1 MSHSRL
7 TFMLSSFFLV
17 STVTAFASDT
27 SDDSLFSLYQ
37 LNSRKSDSNSGN
49 TSNGGGVYYDT
60 EMIKV
65 RLENT
70 SDYLKVGTVFKYNP
84 EDTPWYIKTGLSYLN
99 EKIYGYDGS
108 SDRVNQYGL
117 TLGIGYKLTD
127 TLYAEI
133 GANRTDLH
141 GTKIGSLFEVTD
153 ETTKRAYAE
162 LVKRLKGDFGV
173 LDASVNI
180 GRTYYEFADDENFV
194 GFGMSYYPT
203 SSSKISI
210 FHNAEVRNHATSV
223 TLSYEAFELAYR
235 NLSDNAHRLMVGFKL
250 QCTNIFDV
258 SSCKIPTNIIP
269 DISENDKF
277 EQITFS
283 SAAEIQ
289 TSKPNPIAFQCI
301 KPTLDFNY
309 NNLGLDA
316 SFDTVLGGSP
326 MLGSL
331 PVDENGCLIHNSD
344 RLNYNYV
351 YEGSDM
357 FFGQTGNPQ
366 TVSMFQSMDWYGN

>member
-1 MSHSRL
+1 M
-7 TFMLSSFFLV
+7 
-17 STVTAFASDT
+17 
-27 SDDSLFSLYQ
+27 
-37 LNSRKSDSNSGN
+37 
-49 TSNGGGVYYDT
+49 
-60 EMIKV
+60 
-65 RLENT
+65 
-70 SDYLKVGTVFKYNP
+70 
-84 EDTPWYIKTGLSYLN
+84 
-99 EKIYGYDGS
+99 
-108 SDRVNQYGL
+108 NQYGL
-117 TLGIGYKLTD
+117 TLGIGYKLSD

-141 GTKIGSLFEVTD
+141 GTKIGSLFEITD

-194 GFGMSYYPT
+194 GFGMSYYPI

-223 TLSYEAFELAYR
+223 TLSYEAFELTYR
-235 NLSDNAHRLMVGFKL
+235 NLSDNAHRLMIGVKL

-283 SAAEIQ
+283 SASEIQ
-289 TSKPNPIAFQCI
+289 TSKPNPIGFQCI
-301 KPTLDFNY
+301 KQTLDFNY
-309 NNLGLDA
+309 NNPSLDA
-316 SFDTVLGGSP
+316 SFDSVLVGSP
-326 MLGSL
+326 MLGSTS
-331 PVDENGCLIHNSD
+331 VDENGCALWNPAI
-344 RLNYNYV
+344 LNYNYQPNF
-351 YEGSDM
+351 
-357 FFGQTGNPQ
+357 FFGQTGTP
-366 TVSMFQSMDWYGN
+366 FQNFDWFPN

>member
-1 MSHSRL
+1 MQFRYFPL
-7 TFMLSSFFLV
+7 IATSFLAFNTL
-17 STVTAFASDT
+17 AFAV
-27 SDDSLFSLYQ
+27 DDSLFSLYQ

-141 GTKIGSLFEVTD
+141 GTKIGSLFEITD

-194 GFGMSYYPT
+194 GFGMSYYPI
-203 SSSKISI
+203 SSSKVSI
-210 FHNAEVRNHATSV
+210 FHNAEVRNHSTSV
-223 TLSYEAFELAYR
+223 TLSYEAFELTYR

-283 SAAEIQ
+283 SASEIQ
-289 TSKPNPIAFQCI
+289 TSKPNPIGFQCI
-301 KPTLDFNY
+301 RPSADMFQSEP
-309 NNLGLDA
+309 GQ
-316 SFDTVLGGSP
+316 
-326 MLGSL
+326 MLGAPS
-331 PVDENGCLIHNSD
+331 VDENGCLIFNSAALD
-344 RLNYNYV
+344 YN
-351 YEGSDM
+351 GQDI
-357 FFGQTGNPQ
+357 FFGQTG
-366 TVSMFQSMDWYGN
+366 SSFFQNMDWFAN

>member
-1 MSHSRL
+1 MKFRYFPL
-7 TFMLSSFFLV
+7 IATSFLAFNTL
-17 STVTAFASDT
+17 AFAV
-27 SDDSLFSLYQ
+27 DDSLFSLYQ

-127 TLYAEI
+127 TLYAEM

-141 GTKIGSLFEVTD
+141 GTKIGNWFEISD

-194 GFGMSYYPT
+194 GFGMSYYPI

-210 FHNAEVRNHATSV
+210 FHNTEVRNHATSV
-223 TLSYEAFELAYR
+223 TLSYEAFELTYR

-250 QCTNIFDV
+250 QCTNIFDL

-283 SAAEIQ
+283 SASEIQ
-289 TSKPNPIAFQCI
+289 TSKPNPIGFQCI
-301 KPTLDFNY
+301 RPSADMFQSEP
-309 NNLGLDA
+309 GQ
-316 SFDTVLGGSP
+316 
-326 MLGSL
+326 MLGAPS
-331 PVDENGCLIHNSD
+331 VDENGCLINNSD
-344 RLNYNYV
+344 WLNYNYV
-351 YEGSDM
+351 YEGSDV
-357 FFGQTGNPQ
+357 FFGQTGNPNG
-366 TVSMFQSMDWYGN
+366 FQNFDWFPN